1 MAIDAEEPN
10 RRDFIILAAN
20 AFVAVGGAVALWPF
34 LDQMNPDA
42 GALALASIEVDI
54 SPVKVGQAITV
65 LWRGKP
71 VFIRHR
77 TPDEIARPRPS
88 TSRELRDDSAR
99 NDALPEFG
107 VRRR

>member
-1 MAIDAEEPN
+1 MRRHPWQLTPKN
-10 RRDFIILAAN
+10 RPAGTFIVLAAN

-34 LDQMNPDA
+34 IDQMNPDA

-77 TPDEIARPRPS
+77 TPEEIESAKAVDARRA
-88 TSRELRDDSAR
+88 AR
-99 NDALPEFG
+99 
-107 VRRR
+107 